1 MDSQRVF
8 IGVYKDTNQESLFYR
23 KDNGLFQDLI
33 QNRYVFIDELESTL
47 VPYDNIIKQKS
58 IFKGSI
64 IRLYNY
70 DRMQEISLNRV
81 FIGNSYVV
89 TEILDR
95 KFFGVSSIL
104 TTFNT
109 EELDDCILLYSKSSY
124 LTCSDFIGIENNK
137 CYKYLFCPKKG
148 EINAP
153 LRDLKPASLELD
165 IHDPVIEKRELLKKY
180 RAYKKGG
187 NL

>member
-33 QNRYVFIDELESTL
+33 QKRYVFIDELESTL
-47 VPYDNIIKQKS
+47 IPYGDIIKQKS

-64 IRLYNY
+64 ISLYNY
-70 DRMQEISLNRV
+70 DRMQKVSLNRV

-89 TEILDR
+89 TEILGK
-95 KFFGVSSIL
+95 KFFGVSSVL
-104 TTFNT
+104 TTFNSKM
-109 EELDDCILLYSKSSY
+109 LDDRILLYSESDY
-124 LTCSDFIGIENNK
+124 LEYSDFIGIENNE
-137 CYKYLFCPKKG
+137 CYKYLSFPQMG
-148 EINAP
+148 DIYVP
-153 LRDLKPASLELD
+153 LRDLKPASLELN
-165 IHDPVIEKRELLKKY
+165 IHDHVVEKQKLLEKY
-180 RAYKKGG
+180 RTYKKGG

>member
-33 QNRYVFIDELESTL
+33 QKRYALIDELESTL
-47 VPYDNIIKQKS
+47 IPYGDIIKQKS
-58 IFKGSI
+58 IFKGNI

-89 TEILDR
+89 TEILDK
-95 KFFGVSSIL
+95 KFFGVSSVL
-104 TTFNT
+104 TTFNSKM
-109 EELDDCILLYSKSSY
+109 LDDRILLYSESDY
-124 LTCSDFIGIENNK
+124 LEYSDFIGIENNE
-137 CYKYLFCPKKG
+137 CYKYLFCPQIG
-148 EINAP
+148 DIYVP
-153 LRDLKPASLELD
+153 LRDLKPVSLEFN
-165 IHDPVIEKRELLKKY
+165 IHDHVIEKRELLKKY